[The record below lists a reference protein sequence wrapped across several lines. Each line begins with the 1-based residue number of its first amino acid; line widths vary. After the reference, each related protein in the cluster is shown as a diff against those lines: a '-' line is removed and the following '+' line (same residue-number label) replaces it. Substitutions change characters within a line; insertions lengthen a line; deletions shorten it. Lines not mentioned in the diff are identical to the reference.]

1 MHKSRNFFF
10 LSVKHNPRVLYS
22 PGTFGGPRFLQTFL
36 IFTSL
41 TPFSAAGGAFFFFYV
56 ATVDTV
62 AINHCLPRCDGC
74 DVGSNNIPLSGF
86 CKLEA
91 YQHHQPLIFDS
102 HQEKENGELKKKK
115 KTLQIEKKRTK
126 TGENIV
132 KSKTDSFLCAAFLPW
147 EPQSYKS
154 QSRCLNTERDAAKF
168 IIHSLLFLGGQ
179 QLADLANCGS
189 CPLPVTFHFFLQIK

>member
-115 KTLQIEKKRTK
+115 NPANRKKKNKNWRK
-126 TGENIV
+126 HSEIKNRQLSV
-132 KSKTDSFLCAAFLPW
+132 CSFFAMG
-147 EPQSYKS
+147 
-154 QSRCLNTERDAAKF
+154 AAK
-168 IIHSLLFLGGQ
+168 L
-179 QLADLANCGS
+179 
-189 CPLPVTFHFFLQIK
+189 